1 MSVNEAPTYVT
12 RALGRARPGAVA
24 VAVAALIGLATM
36 GAVFARIVDPAPR
49 SSAPAVTLP
58 SQERDCSLA
67 EFECSWD
74 PTYEAAPPPGAPLS

>member
-1 MSVNEAPTYVT
+1 MSMNDTPAYVN
-12 RALGRARPGAVA
+12 RALGRARPGVLV

-36 GAVFARIVDPAPR
+36 GAVLARIVDPAPR

-67 EFECSWD
+67 EFECAWD
-74 PTYEAAPPPGAPLS
+74 PARDAAQPPSAPLS